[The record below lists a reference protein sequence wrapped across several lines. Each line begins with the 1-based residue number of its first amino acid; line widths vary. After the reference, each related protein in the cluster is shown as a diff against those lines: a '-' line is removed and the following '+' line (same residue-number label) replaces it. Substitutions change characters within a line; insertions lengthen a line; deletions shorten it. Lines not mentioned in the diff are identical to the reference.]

1 MKALESEMQIYFL
14 CFLLYLLIGSV
25 VSLCMILTLGRGEGD
40 EVEIGLVTLF
50 WPVAIVLDSVVSIV
64 GKVLRFVRKI
74 GRQIHKWSEPLIE
87 RLRSRN
93 A

>member
-1 MKALESEMQIYFL
+1 MQVYFL

-64 GKVLRFVRKI
+64 GKALRFVRKI
-74 GRQIHKWSEPLIE
+74 GRQIHKWSEPLIQ
-87 RLRSRN
+87 RLRNRN